1 MHPLQREANL
11 PASISKTFE
20 KTPSKTTIAFFG
32 PPNVTTIRFGFKGIH
47 SRSEPKNE
55 ISIKTLPS
63 FSPSRKSAFQ
73 TRKTL
78 IEIDSHPQHA
88 KRKPESTLRKSISEK
103 IKASEQRDSQ
113 TILRKNTLFLV
124 NCLKTKYKETQKK
137 AHIGGS

>member
-1 MHPLQREANL
+1 MHPLQREAHL
-11 PASISKTFE
+11 PVSISKTFE
-20 KTPSKTTIAFFG
+20 KTPSQTTLSYFG
-32 PPNVTTIRFGFKGIH
+32 PPNVTTIRLGFKGTH

-63 FSPSRKSAFQ
+63 FSPRKSVFQ

-78 IEIDSHPQHA
+78 IEVNSHPQDA
-88 KRKPESTLRKSISEK
+88 KRNPESTLRKSISEK

-113 TILRKNTLFLV
+113 TIMRKNALFLV